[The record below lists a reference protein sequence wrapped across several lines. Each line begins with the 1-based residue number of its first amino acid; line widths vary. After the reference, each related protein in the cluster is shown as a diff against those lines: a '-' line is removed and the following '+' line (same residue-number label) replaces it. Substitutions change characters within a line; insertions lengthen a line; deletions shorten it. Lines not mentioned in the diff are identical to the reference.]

1 VNAHPHARG
10 ASLARFGEALYDA
23 LVSRIPIPPITDSVP
38 DLTLLDAYEIQKV
51 FVERRMTAEGSHIV
65 GRKIGVTSK
74 AVQDLLNVRQP
85 DFGNLLST
93 MRYRDHASIAVDT
106 MISPRAEGEIA
117 FKLKHDLV
125 GPGLMA
131 ADVLRATECVM
142 PCFEIVDSRISNW
155 RIRIQDTVA
164 DNASSGVF
172 VLGTGACDPRRI
184 DLTLVGMSIEK
195 NGEIVG
201 TGAGAAALGHPL
213 NAVAWLANT
222 LAGVDVAL
230 RAGDIVLSGALS
242 ALVPINAGDRLNM
255 VLSGIGLASVNFT
268 GEVDGRVV

>member
-38 DLTLLDAYEIQKV
+38 DLTLLDAYGIQKV
-51 FVERRMTAEGSHIV
+51 FVERRMIAEGSHIV

-85 DFGNLLST
+85 DFGNLIST
-93 MRYRDHASIAVDT
+93 MLYRDHASIAVDT

-117 FKLKHDLV
+117 FMLRQDLV

-172 VLGTGACDPRRI
+172 VLGTGARDPRRI

-195 NGEIVG
+195 NDEIVG

-222 LAGVDVAL
+222 LASVDVAL
-230 RAGDIVLSGALS
+230 RAGEIVLSGALS
-242 ALVPINAGDRLNM
+242 ALVPVKAGDRLNM
-255 VLSGIGLASVNFT
+255 ALGGIGLASVNFA
-268 GEVDGRVV
+268 GEVDGRPK